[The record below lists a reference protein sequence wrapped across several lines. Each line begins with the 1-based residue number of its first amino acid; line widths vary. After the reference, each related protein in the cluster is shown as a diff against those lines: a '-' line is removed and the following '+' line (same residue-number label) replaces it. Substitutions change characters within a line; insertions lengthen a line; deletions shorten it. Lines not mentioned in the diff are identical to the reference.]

1 MSMICANIKFVWNG
15 VFYEENATFCSIKK
29 TFNGKLIQAKL
40 TSKSVVWH
48 HYAFI
53 EYFFIKDDLD
63 DIQEN

>member
-40 TSKSVVWH
+40 TSKSVV
-48 HYAFI
+48 
-53 EYFFIKDDLD
+53 
-63 DIQEN
+63 